1 MIRNKIFEIFSDKEE
16 SLEMNKDCNIDDII
30 DLKNVSKTFSHE
42 KVLDDISFSFKAG
55 GFYSI
60 IGKSGC
66 GKSTLLR
73 CLNGLE
79 ILDNGQININGI
91 ILKNCPLDHHK
102 KNLLANCH
110 NVRKNVGMVFQSFQL
125 FPHMSLLEN
134 VMKPQIIVNKVSK
147 EEARLSALGFLNK
160 VGLLKHQDKYP
171 YQLSG
176 GQQQRGSIARALALK
191 PKIMLYDEPTSA
203 LDPLLV
209 DEVHQVMRDIDND
222 SMTQIVVT
230 HEMRFAREIADVV
243 IYMDKGKIIEASSPD
258 ELFSYPKDEL
268 TRQFLRKFI

>member
-1 MIRNKIFEIFSDKEE
+1 MHQGNDKDEIIK
-16 SLEMNKDCNIDDII
+16 LE
-30 DLKNVSKTFSHE
+30 NVSKSFSNE
-42 KVLDDISFSFKAG
+42 LVLNDINFSFKAG

-79 ILDNGQININGI
+79 ILDQGRIDVFGIVLENNPKDLGQKNIIN
-91 ILKNCPLDHHK
+91 
-102 KNLLANCH
+102 NCH
-110 NVRKNVGMVFQSFQL
+110 NVRKHVGMVFQSFQL
-125 FPHMSLLEN
+125 FPHMTLLDN
-134 VMKPQIIVNKVSK
+134 VIRPQMIVNKIK
-147 EEARLSALGFLNK
+147 EEEARESALNFLKK
-160 VGLLKHQDKYP
+160 VGLSAHKEKYP

-176 GQQQRGSIARALALK
+176 GQQQRGSIARALALR
-191 PKIMLYDEPTSA
+191 PKVMLYDEPTSA
-203 LDPLLV
+203 LDPQLV

-243 IYMDKGKIIEASSPD
+243 IYMEKGKIVEAGDPAD
-258 ELFSYPKDEL
+258 IFSNPKEEL
-268 TRQFLRKFI
+268 TRQFLRKFL